1 MSSLS
6 PSKKDNTLPIVLG
19 IAIAGGLI
27 IWVGARSIKKHE
39 KNRE

>member
-1 MSSLS
+1 MPSSSL
-6 PSKKDNTLPIVLG
+6 SKKDNTLMIVLG

-27 IWVGARSIKKHE
+27 IWVGARTIKKQE

>member
-1 MSSLS
+1 MPSSSL
-6 PSKKDNTLPIVLG
+6 SKKDNTLIIVLG

-27 IWVGARSIKKHE
+27 IWVGAKNIKKQE